1 VTTASLLIAIVAVL
15 SPAYVAVN
23 AGTVFVT
30 TLYLPHGVRTTETE
44 TVAATSSAETIQT
57 ESATPQQSPAVESNC
72 PWSQEL
78 PCGVGLI
85 EAGEIMRVNKTTVL
99 FQGIGTYNGMQYTVY
114 GMLDRRSP
122 ASAPIFS
129 GHIEGPRV
137 CVTGYVEFTSV
148 PYLTGLYQTQYP
160 PPMIWLTSVYSGDC
174 SGNLGSVP

>member
-1 VTTASLLIAIVAVL
+1 LLIAIVAVL

-44 TVAATSSAETIQT
+44 TVLATSSVEIIQT
-57 ESATPQQSPAVESNC
+57 EYATPQQSPAVESNC

-85 EAGEIMRVNKTTVL
+85 EAGEIMRVNKTTVF
-99 FQGIGTYNGMQYTVY
+99 FQGIGTYNGRQYTVY
-114 GMLDRRSP
+114 GILDRRSP
-122 ASAPIFS
+122 ASAPILS

-137 CVTGYVEFTSV
+137 CVTGYVEFTNV
-148 PYLTGLYQTQYP
+148 PYLTGLYQNQYP

-174 SGNLGSVP
+174 NGNLGSVP